1 VSWNYPGRLETKLL
15 KIGGI
20 TMKRKLFNFL
30 MLLAAPALTYL
41 VFIIIQP
48 DNFGSFNSIFI
59 LLQQCLLP
67 SVAAFGFY
75 FIITMG
81 LFDFS
86 IGANI
91 VLGGIVGA
99 LLSQPLG
106 YFGLFGGG
114 IAVGAIVGLIN
125 GIVYTKLK
133 IPSII
138 VTVGLMMI
146 YECMGKFVSGGAI
159 ISLSN
164 DMRIFGAAPYNII
177 VSLLAMGL
185 AIFLINYSKIGIYI
199 RAIGNNETI
208 ARNMGI
214 KVSKYKVVGFMIC
227 GLFAG
232 ITAIL
237 TISYSSSLAPQ
248 LSMSSMDRNFTPM
261 MGCFVGLALK
271 KHINPILAIFIGEF
285 TISLLINGLLT
296 NGVDS
301 TLQKVVT
308 GLFLLLIVGVTS
320 FRNKD
325 KIVK

>member
-1 VSWNYPGRLETKLL
+1 MTMKKKLL
-15 KIGGI
+15 NI
-20 TMKRKLFNFL
+20 L
-30 MLLAAPALTYL
+30 MLIAIPIVIYI
-41 VFIIIQP
+41 FFSIIQP
-48 DNFGSFNSIFI
+48 KNFGSFNSVFI

-99 LLSQPLG
+99 LLSQSLG
-106 YFGLFGGG
+106 YFGLFLGG

-146 YECMGKFVSGGAI
+146 YECVGKFVSGGAI
-159 ISLSN
+159 ISLGN
-164 DMRIFGAAPYNII
+164 DLRIFGAAPYNIV
-177 VSLLAMGL
+177 VSLLTMFL
-185 AIFLINYSKIGIYI
+185 AIFLINYSKVGIYI
-199 RAIGNNETI
+199 RAIGNNENI
-208 ARNMGI
+208 AKNMGI
-214 KVSKYKVVGFMIC
+214 KVSKYKVIGFMIC

-248 LSMSSMDRNFTPM
+248 LNMSSMDRNFTPI

-308 GLFLLLIVGVTS
+308 GLFLLIVVGITS
-320 FRNKD
+320 YRNKD
-325 KIVK
+325 KVVK